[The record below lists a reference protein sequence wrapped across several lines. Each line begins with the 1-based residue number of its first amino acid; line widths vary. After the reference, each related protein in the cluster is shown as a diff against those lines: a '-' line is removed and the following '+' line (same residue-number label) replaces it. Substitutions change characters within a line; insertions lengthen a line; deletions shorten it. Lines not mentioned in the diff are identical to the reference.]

1 MPQCKIH
8 LDTYY
13 PPNGQCILC
22 LRGQS
27 ATKRFEEKTVQQ
39 SENTFNKKKVAIV
52 KQQEKRKENTKL
64 IKEILAKNPNANI
77 IKPVVKSRAEL
88 KKELQSLV
96 SKHFKKFCKD
106 NNLYYC
112 WITKQ
117 TENKTAKGFFK
128 LHTYHYFAKS
138 IYWPLWD
145 RKANL
150 GLSVYDQNIN
160 KQYNVAAIRP
170 MLIKIHGLKEVE
182 KLEKDQQEID
192 LKIHQGLI
200 KKYVPTDWL
209 LAKIIELKRP
219 DYILK

>member
-1 MPQCKIH
+1 MAFCNQHGFYKDGTECNTCKWIEW
-8 LDTYY
+8 DKRKKTGKATNSIQKTY
-13 PPNGQCILC
+13 
-22 LRGQS
+22 
-27 ATKRFEEKTVQQ
+27 
-39 SENTFNKKKVAIV
+39 NKKLNSIAKAN
-52 KQQEKRKENTKL
+52 EKKKENQQL
-64 IKEILAKNPNANI
+64 VKELLAKNPNAKL
-77 IKPVVKSRAEL
+77 IKPDVKSRAEL

-117 TENKTAKGFFK
+117 AENKNAKGFFK

-170 MLIKIHGLKEVE
+170 MLIKVHGIEEVE

-192 LKIHQGLI
+192 LKIKQNLI

-209 LAKIIELKRP
+209 IAKIIELKRP